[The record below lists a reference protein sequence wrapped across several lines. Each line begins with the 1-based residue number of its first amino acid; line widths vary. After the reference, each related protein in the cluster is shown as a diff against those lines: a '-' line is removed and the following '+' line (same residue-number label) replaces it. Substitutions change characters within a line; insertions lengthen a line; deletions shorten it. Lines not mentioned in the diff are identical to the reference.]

1 LCVTDLTDRSSAAEH
16 RASLLAEQV
25 NAEVLFVHATPVVLS
40 QRVRRLNFARA
51 HVRLSSRA
59 ERAMSHA
66 PQGAKVSVRNGTL
79 IQAIKD
85 AACEWE
91 PDLIVMA
98 RPRQRA
104 LDLILGTTAE
114 RVIRATR
121 RPVLIVSATTQHKY
135 RNVLLATD
143 MSDVSVHV
151 ARTLM
156 SMGMLEEA
164 YTWIVHPLDAV
175 AAYRQQWRRVLGA
188 ELLQRMSAEGV
199 DLSRVDVVVEPA
211 RAIAA
216 LQKSLQTSHP
226 ELLVIGTGRWSRLKR
241 ILFESVADHVQRRV
255 ECDVLAIAPPAR
267 AGSSRATRAIG
278 IFREEKTANDMAGF

>member
-1 LCVTDLTDRSSAAEH
+1 
-16 RASLLAEQV
+16 
-25 NAEVLFVHATPVVLS
+25 
-40 QRVRRLNFARA
+40 
-51 HVRLSSRA
+51 
-59 ERAMSHA
+59 MSHA